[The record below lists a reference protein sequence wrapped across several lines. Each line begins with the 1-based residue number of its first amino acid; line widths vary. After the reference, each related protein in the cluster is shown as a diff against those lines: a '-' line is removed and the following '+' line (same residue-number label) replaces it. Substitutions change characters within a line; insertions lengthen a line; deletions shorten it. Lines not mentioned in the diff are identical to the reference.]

1 MKSSAAVEE
10 DLQDTM
16 NGGANLTLSLLLL
29 LLLLQL
35 RLQSTSLSTVESR
48 HQCAALMPSISM
60 EQLQILLLLM
70 VQQQRYP

>member
-35 RLQSTSLSTVESR
+35 RATSLSTVESH
-48 HQCAALMPSISM
+48 HQCAALMPSIST
-60 EQLQILLLLM
+60 EQLQILFLLM
-70 VQQQRYP
+70 VQQQRYT

>member
-29 LLLLQL
+29 LLLQLQL
-35 RLQSTSLSTVESR
+35 RATSLSTVESH
-48 HQCAALMPSISM
+48 HQCAALMPSIST
-60 EQLQILLLLM
+60 EQLQILFLLM
-70 VQQQRYP
+70 VQQQRYT

>member
-29 LLLLQL
+29 LLQL
-35 RLQSTSLSTVESR
+35 RLRSTSLSTVEPSLTLDGT
-48 HQCAALMPSISM
+48 AAEIHLT
-60 EQLQILLLLM
+60 L
-70 VQQQRYP
+70 YPTL

>member
-29 LLLLQL
+29 LLLQLQL
-35 RLQSTSLSTVESR
+35 RATSLSTVESH
-48 HQCAALMPSISM
+48 HQCTALMPSIST
-60 EQLQILLLLM
+60 EQLQILFLLM
-70 VQQQRYP
+70 VQQQRYT

>member
-29 LLLLQL
+29 LLLQL
-35 RLQSTSLSTVESR
+35 RLRLRSTSLSTVESH
-48 HQCAALMPSISM
+48 HQ
-60 EQLQILLLLM
+60 
-70 VQQQRYP
+70 

>member
-1 MKSSAAVEE
+1 MKSSVAVEE
-10 DLQDTM
+10 DLLDTM

-35 RLQSTSLSTVESR
+35 RLRSTSLSTVESH
-48 HQCAALMPSISM
+48 HQCAALIPSIST

-70 VQQQRYP
+70 VQQQRYT